1 MLIAESH
8 KDPPDTSSRL
18 AEQALRAL
26 RELLRGFQ
34 TVDLARHD
42 PRHLHAGL
50 LTVVLRLVFLR
61 YAEDRGLLPG
71 EPSASADSVTSLHL
85 RLRDDAAR
93 DPDAMDHR
101 FGAWSTLLARFR
113 LLHSDGA
120 LHLFDPDRYP
130 FLAARIPDS
139 VLWRVLQ
146 ALLVLEDEPRAYR
159 TLDIEHIGSVYESL
173 IGYTLERADGLSL
186 QPGEARRRSGS
197 HYTPRSLS
205 EPIVRTALRPVL
217 AALGER
223 PTPAQILAL
232 KICDPAMGSG
242 AFLIEAARQ
251 LGEHLRRAWD
261 LHGAPKLP
269 GAADLGLHA
278 RRLVA
283 RHCLYGV
290 DNDPFAVDLA
300 RLSLWLVTRA
310 SDQPFTF
317 LDHALRHGDSLVG
330 PTTTTI
336 DPPVPPFH
344 WELEFPEVFARDNPG
359 FDCIVGNPPFLG
371 GTMISTAHSR
381 RYLEWLLAAYP
392 GAGNRMD
399 LAAYFFRRA
408 FSKLRLGGTLG
419 LVSTNTIAQGD
430 TRSGGLRWIC
440 AHGGTIY
447 NATRRLR
454 WPGLAAVTV
463 SIVHILKGPT
473 TTPRTLDGRPVA
485 TITAFLSHAG
495 GDDDPAPLASNAGLT
510 FEGYKPAGQG
520 FIFDDRDDAANPTAV
535 MRALLRHDPRN
546 AARIFPYLGGAELN
560 QHPTQAPS
568 RFIISFGDMDEQR
581 AGQWPDLLG
590 LVRERVKPQRDL
602 AARDGHRKHWWRF
615 GETRPG
621 LSAALQGRAR
631 ILATARVS
639 PRPSFAFL
647 PTGYIYSE
655 QLVLIAIDTYAG
667 FATLQSRV
675 HELWARSFGSSLEDR
690 LRYTPSDCFDTF
702 PFPPSWQQGPAL
714 ERAGERY
721 YAHRADLMVRNNE
734 GLTTTYNRFH
744 DPDERAP
751 EILELRELHA
761 AMDRALL
768 TAYHWTDL
776 AARAT
781 SEFLLDHDDDEPRA
795 RKKPWRYRW
804 PQAFHD
810 EVLARLLDLNHR
822 QATAERPL
830 ATRTG

>member
-50 LTVVLRLVFLR
+50 LTVVVRLVFLR
-61 YAEDRGLLPG
+61 YAEDRDLLPG
-71 EPSASADSVTSLHL
+71 EATSVTSLHL
-85 RLRDDAAR
+85 RLRDDAGR

-113 LLHSDGA
+113 LLPSDGA

-146 ALLVLEDEPRAYR
+146 ALLVLEDEPLAYR
-159 TLDIEHIGSVYESL
+159 TLDVEHIGSVYESL

-317 LDHALRHGDSLVG
+317 LDHALKHGDSLVG

-344 WELEFPEVFARDNPG
+344 W
-359 FDCIVGNPPFLG
+359 
-371 GTMISTAHSR
+371 
-381 RYLEWLLAAYP
+381 
-392 GAGNRMD
+392 
-399 LAAYFFRRA
+399 
-408 FSKLRLGGTLG
+408 
-419 LVSTNTIAQGD
+419 
-430 TRSGGLRWIC
+430 
-440 AHGGTIY
+440 
-447 NATRRLR
+447 
-454 WPGLAAVTV
+454 
-463 SIVHILKGPT
+463 
-473 TTPRTLDGRPVA
+473 
-485 TITAFLSHAG
+485 
-495 GDDDPAPLASNAGLT
+495 
-510 FEGYKPAGQG
+510 
-520 FIFDDRDDAANPTAV
+520 
-535 MRALLRHDPRN
+535 
-546 AARIFPYLGGAELN
+546 
-560 QHPTQAPS
+560 
-568 RFIISFGDMDEQR
+568 
-581 AGQWPDLLG
+581 
-590 LVRERVKPQRDL
+590 
-602 AARDGHRKHWWRF
+602 
-615 GETRPG
+615 
-621 LSAALQGRAR
+621 
-631 ILATARVS
+631 
-639 PRPSFAFL
+639 
-647 PTGYIYSE
+647 
-655 QLVLIAIDTYAG
+655 
-667 FATLQSRV
+667 
-675 HELWARSFGSSLEDR
+675 
-690 LRYTPSDCFDTF
+690 
-702 PFPPSWQQGPAL
+702 
-714 ERAGERY
+714 
-721 YAHRADLMVRNNE
+721 
-734 GLTTTYNRFH
+734 
-744 DPDERAP
+744 
-751 EILELRELHA
+751 
-761 AMDRALL
+761 
-768 TAYHWTDL
+768 
-776 AARAT
+776 
-781 SEFLLDHDDDEPRA
+781 
-795 RKKPWRYRW
+795 
-804 PQAFHD
+804 
-810 EVLARLLDLNHR
+810 
-822 QATAERPL
+822 
-830 ATRTG
+830 